1 MTTNSHKT
9 MQLHV
14 RRYFRSEYLIL
25 REAVKVIHVVHVAA
39 RRVPSIYSH
48 ILPAITNCQPR
59 FWVMVRPRLQKIT
72 TNGLQTQVIVILIKL
87 CLTSSYVPL
96 IHHGMADIL
105 ETFSKSKFAI
115 DRHTLLG
122 LSLLQPADMHHKVV
136 GTTKQ
141 VLLTPRCTVQC
152 FPTANQE

>member
-9 MQLHV
+9 MQIHV
-14 RRYFRSEYLIL
+14 RRCFRSEYLIL

-39 RRVPSIYSH
+39 RRVPSNCSH
-48 ILPAITNCQPR
+48 ILPAISNCQLR
-59 FWVMVRPRLQKIT
+59 FWVMVRTRLQKIT
-72 TNGLQTQVIVILIKL
+72 TNGLQTQVIVILIKP

-96 IHHGMADIL
+96 IHHGTADLL
-105 ETFSKSKFAI
+105 ENFTKSKFAI

-122 LSLLQPADMHHKVV
+122 LSRLQPADMHHKVV

-141 VLLTPRCTVQC
+141 VLSTPSCTVQC
-152 FPTANQE
+152 FPTADQE

>member
-14 RRYFRSEYLIL
+14 RRCFRSEYLIL

-96 IHHGMADIL
+96 IHHGTADLL
-105 ETFSKSKFAI
+105 ETFPKSKFAI

-122 LSLLQPADMHHKVV
+122 LSRLQPADMHHKVV

-141 VLLTPRCTVQC
+141 VLPTPSCTVQC
-152 FPTANQE
+152 FPTADQE

>member
-14 RRYFRSEYLIL
+14 RRCFRSEYLIL

-39 RRVPSIYSH
+39 RRVPSNCSH
-48 ILPAITNCQPR
+48 ILPAISNCRPR

-96 IHHGMADIL
+96 IHHGTADLL
-105 ETFSKSKFAI
+105 ETFPKSKFAI
-115 DRHTLLG
+115 DRNTLLG
-122 LSLLQPADMHHKVV
+122 LSRLQPADMHHKVV

-141 VLLTPRCTVQC
+141 VLPTPSYTVQC
-152 FPTANQE
+152 FPTADQE